1 MIENNILGV
10 ILAGGKSAR
19 FGKDKTKVKLGNKTL
34 LEHTISKIEKYFKEI
49 LIVSNSELKNSNKKV
64 EAIPDC
70 IKGNLGPLVGVLSA
84 MKWIKSKNKNYQ
96 WLATFPSDTP
106 FFKEKI
112 IKEIIKSTNKFD
124 EKLFFIKN
132 KNKRHNIFGLWSL
145 DLVNDLE
152 KDIHNDYRKV
162 ETWANKMGSK
172 IIDINDDDLESFLNI
187 NTMEDYD
194 KAKKKYKL

>member
-19 FGKDKTKVKLGNKTL
+19 FGKDKTKVKLGSKTL

-145 DLVNDLE
+145 DLVKDLE

-172 IIDINDDDLESFLNI
+172 NIDINDDDLESFLNI